1 MKLGMSFLMVGH
13 VLVPL
18 IFFIIIYFSRIYFR
32 PTPWVKLLITQAVV
46 DLTILPYWIYKA
58 TTITEYSNI
67 LLVILTVILTIIS
80 LMISAI
86 GFNKQRVSENKKP
99 MLWIYVLIV
108 LYVLILL

>member
-1 MKLGMSFLMVGH
+1 MKLGMSFLMAGH

-32 PTPWVKLLITQAVV
+32 PTPWSKLLIVQAVV
-46 DLTILPYWIYKA
+46 DLTILPYWIYKV
-58 TTITEYSNI
+58 TVITVYGNI
-67 LLVILTVILTIIS
+67 LMVISTVSLTIIS
-80 LMISAI
+80 RMISAI

-108 LYVLILL
+108 LYILILL

>member
-13 VLVPL
+13 ILVPL
-18 IFFIIIYFSRIYFR
+18 IFLMIIYFSRIYFR
-32 PTPWVKLLITQAVV
+32 LPPWVQLLIIQSVV
-46 DLTILPYWIYKA
+46 DLTILPYWFYKV

-86 GFNKQRVSENKKP
+86 GYNKQRVSENKKP
-99 MLWIYVLIV
+99 MLWIYVLIF

>member
-1 MKLGMSFLMVGH
+1 MKLGMSFLMAGH

-32 PTPWVKLLITQAVV
+32 PTPWSKLLIVQAVV
-46 DLTILPYWIYKA
+46 DLTILPYWIYKV
-58 TTITEYSNI
+58 TVITVYGNI
-67 LLVILTVILTIIS
+67 LMVISTVILTIIP

-108 LYVLILL
+108 LYILILL

>member
-18 IFFIIIYFSRIYFR
+18 VFLMIIYFIRIYFR
-32 PTPWVKLLITQAVV
+32 PIPWVKLLIIQAVV
-46 DLTILPYWIYKA
+46 DLTILPYWIYKV

-80 LMISAI
+80 LMISVI

>member
-13 VLVPL
+13 ILVPL
-18 IFFIIIYFSRIYFR
+18 IFLMIIYFSRIYFR
-32 PTPWVKLLITQAVV
+32 LTPWVKLLIIQSVV
-46 DLTILPYWIYKA
+46 DLTILPYWFYKV

-86 GFNKQRVSENKKP
+86 EFNKQRVSENKKP
-99 MLWIYVLIV
+99 MLWIYVLIF

>member
-1 MKLGMSFLMVGH
+1 MKLGVSFLMVGH

-32 PTPWVKLLITQAVV
+32 TTPWVKLLIIQTVV
-46 DLTILPYWIYKA
+46 DLTILPYWIYKV

-80 LMISAI
+80 LMISAV

>member
-1 MKLGMSFLMVGH
+1 MKLGMSFLMAGH

-32 PTPWVKLLITQAVV
+32 PTPWSKLLIVQAVV
-46 DLTILPYWIYKA
+46 DLTILPYWIYKV
-58 TTITEYSNI
+58 TVITVYGNI
-67 LLVILTVILTIIS
+67 LMVISTVILNIIS

-108 LYVLILL
+108 LYILILL

>member
-1 MKLGMSFLMVGH
+1 MKLGMSFLMAGH

-32 PTPWVKLLITQAVV
+32 PTPWSKLLIVQAVV
-46 DLTILPYWIYKA
+46 DLTILPYWIYKV
-58 TTITEYSNI
+58 TVITVYGNI
-67 LLVILTVILTIIS
+67 LMVISTVILTIIS

-86 GFNKQRVSENKKP
+86 GFNKQRVSENKRP

-108 LYVLILL
+108 LYILILL

>member
-13 VLVPL
+13 ILVPL
-18 IFFIIIYFSRIYFR
+18 IFLMIIYFSRIYFR
-32 PTPWVKLLITQAVV
+32 LTPWVKLLIIQSVV
-46 DLTILPYWIYKA
+46 DLTILPYWFYKV

-67 LLVILTVILTIIS
+67 LLVILTVILTITS

-86 GFNKQRVSENKKP
+86 GYNKQRVSENKKP
-99 MLWIYVLIV
+99 MLWIYVLIF

>member
-13 VLVPL
+13 IVVPL
-18 IFFIIIYFSRIYFR
+18 IFLMIIYFSRIYFR
-32 PTPWVKLLITQAVV
+32 LTPWVKLLIIQSVV
-46 DLTILPYWIYKA
+46 DLTILPYWFYKV

-86 GFNKQRVSENKKP
+86 GYNKQRVSENKKP
-99 MLWIYVLIV
+99 MLWIYVLIF